1 MLRQRKLRDRL
12 VAIAVPPIA
21 VSVACAAG
29 LVVVADPGPTRTLAM
44 VGVGAAVLAALW
56 SVATAWSILR
66 SVTTLAI
73 TANGL
78 AEAQARAARGELSA
92 DEVPSIGYTGP
103 PDELGRLA
111 EAVDAIGR
119 SAGQV
124 AESQRES
131 IRKGLATIVINL
143 ARRNQSLLDRQVEY
157 LDALEQSEEDPE
169 RLAELFR
176 IDHLSTRMRR
186 NAESLLV
193 LAGADPGRRK
203 GSPVAISDVLRVA
216 IGEIE
221 NYQHIELG
229 TIDEGRLPAGVAVD
243 LAHLTAELM
252 ENATQFSP
260 PTAPVEVTTA
270 RDRDAEAYEITV
282 TDRGMGLG
290 DRLDQANQTLADPPE
305 LGLGMGRSL
314 GFIVVG
320 RLAKRLR
327 ATVSLDTNPGGGTV
341 ATVRLPLSQFQEE
354 LVEATTPRPTPT
366 QTAPTAP
373 AAAIRPPEPAGPPS
387 STNLEKLLGIQRDGL
402 PPTPDRTDSAPAP
415 DWQQTSPFESTPQPT
430 GLLEPTPQPATPPP
444 PPVET
449 APTGISPSPAPIP
462 SAEAGGDWP
471 PSITAPPA
479 AAPQPD
485 RAWDQPPAQPSA
497 STPPPPPWTDVGA
510 DQRLAPFE
518 RPPVDPLA
526 PTDPDERSPWEDRA
540 TETAPIPTDRAAP
553 NGRSGP
559 GDRPAPLEDAGP
571 ARAPD
576 HAGTPTPIR
585 RGGAVRRRL
594 RERDRRAAR
603 TGADPGGA
611 AARLRAADRHRPG
624 PRWIAEAPARGLR
637 RPDRRRAPGGRSFP
651 NPRGGPRHALP
662 VPRRSQWRPAVG
674 RSRCP
679 RRPGGHQPERPRP
692 GGTMSEVNQLSA
704 AANNVNW
711 LVNNFV
717 AQVPGVTDAVVVS
730 SDGLPIA
737 SSEGL
742 DRDSIDRF
750 SAVASGL
757 IGLSYGAAGRFG
769 GGAVTEVIVE
779 MEHAFLFVTG
789 ISDGS
794 LLAVM
799 ASRAPTSA
807 WWPTRW
813 PSWSRRRAPP

>member
-29 LVVVADPGPTRTLAM
+29 LVVVVDPGPTRTVAL
-44 VGVGAAVLAALW
+44 VGVGVAVLAALW
-56 SVATAWSILR
+56 SVAMAWSILR

-92 DEVPSIGYTGP
+92 DEVPSIGYAGP

-176 IDHLSTRMRR
+176 VDHLSTRMRR

-260 PTAPVEVTTA
+260 PTAPVEVTAA

-327 ATVSLDTNPGGGTV
+327 ATVRLDTNPGGGTV

-354 LVEATTPRPTPT
+354 LVEATIPPSAPTPT
-366 QTAPTAP
+366 ATPRA
-373 AAAIRPPEPAGPPS
+373 PEPAGPPS
-387 STNLEKLLGIQRDGL
+387 STNLEKLLGIQRDNP
-402 PPTPDRTDSAPAP
+402 PPTPDRTSSAPAP

-430 GLLEPTPQPATPPP
+430 GLLEPTPQPAAPPP
-444 PPVET
+444 HPVET
-449 APTGISPSPAPIP
+449 APAGISPSPPPIP
-462 SAEAGGDWP
+462 SAEAEGVWP
-471 PSITAPPA
+471 PSITVPPA
-479 AAPQPD
+479 AAPEPD
-485 RAWDQPPAQPSA
+485 RPWDQPPAPPTASA
-497 STPPPPPWTDVGA
+497 PPPPPPWTDVDA

-526 PTDPDERSPWEDRA
+526 PTKPGEHSPWEERA
-540 TETAPIPTDRAAP
+540 AETAPIPTDRAAP
-553 NGRSGP
+553 TDRSGPVIDQHPWTTPDQPEHPTMPAPPRRLEEAVPSGDAFENGIDGLLGAVPTQREPRPGSEPRTSIDPAPGGLQKRQRGASGVPIGEGRPVAAPSRTPEEVRDMLSRYRDGRSG
-559 GDRPAPLEDAGP
+559 G
-571 ARAPD
+571 
-576 HAGTPTPIR
+576 
-585 RGGAVRRRL
+585 
-594 RERDRRAAR
+594 
-603 TGADPGGA
+603 
-611 AARLRAADRHRPG
+611 
-624 PRWIAEAPARGLR
+624 
-637 RPDRRRAPGGRSFP
+637 
-651 NPRGGPRHALP
+651 
-662 VPRRSQWRPAVG
+662 RRSG
-674 RSRCP
+674 
-679 RRPGGHQPERPRP
+679 
-692 GGTMSEVNQLSA
+692 
-704 AANNVNW
+704 
-711 LVNNFV
+711 
-717 AQVPGVTDAVVVS
+717 
-730 SDGLPIA
+730 
-737 SSEGL
+737 GL
-742 DRDSIDRF
+742 DARDDQ
-750 SAVASGL
+750 
-757 IGLSYGAAGRFG
+757 AATNPNDHDPEAR
-769 GGAVTEVIVE
+769 
-779 MEHAFLFVTG
+779 
-789 ISDGS
+789 
-794 LLAVM
+794 
-799 ASRAPTSA
+799 
-807 WWPTRW
+807 
-813 PSWSRRRAPP
+813 